1 MDGTSFCRS
10 YQWVINFQP
19 VERGRE
25 RGEGETHK
33 QDFKG
38 IQWERWTHLVDT
50 KENLTNS
57 GWLNFNVILHII
69 CDFIIL
75 SSNFTKFA
83 LYRDG
88 TLN

>member
-1 MDGTSFCRS
+1 MLD
-10 YQWVINFQP
+10 
-19 VERGRE
+19 ERWARERERE
-25 RGEGETHK
+25 RGGGRETHK
-33 QDFKG
+33 QDFKD
-38 IQWERWTHLVDT
+38 IQWERWTHLVDA

-69 CDFIIL
+69 CDFITL